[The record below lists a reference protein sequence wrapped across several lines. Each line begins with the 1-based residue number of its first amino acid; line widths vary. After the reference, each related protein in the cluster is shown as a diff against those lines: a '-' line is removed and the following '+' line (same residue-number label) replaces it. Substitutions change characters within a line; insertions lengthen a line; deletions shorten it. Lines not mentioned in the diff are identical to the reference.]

1 MWLTLLVEPVKIW
14 LQSLK
19 DKQEAKGKRDLAVIN
34 NQARLAAD
42 VQTNNAAWEMA
53 NLQDKDTG
61 LRYVSYSLFA
71 LPIVVTVAAPEQGR
85 VIFDNLAL
93 VPAWWVQTFVAINGG
108 VWGIIELKKAAPAL
122 ISAIKGAL
130 RG

>member
-1 MWLTLLVEPVKIW
+1 
-14 LQSLK
+14 
-19 DKQEAKGKRDLAVIN
+19 
-34 NQARLAAD
+34 
-42 VQTNNAAWEMA
+42 
-53 NLQDKDTG
+53 
-61 LRYVSYSLFA
+61 
-71 LPIVVTVAAPEQGR
+71 VVTVAAPEQGR

-93 VPAWWVQTFVAINGG
+93 VPDWWVQTFVAINGG